1 VISIVAGFGT
11 AILFAIGM
19 LAAARASR
27 AVGSFRVVA
36 WSAMVGSVLLTP
48 FLLFGERPTEV
59 STGQGWLLVLSGL
72 CNIVGFLF
80 VYSALGVGKVGVVAP
95 IVATQGAVTA
105 VLAALTGSVLE
116 GMVTFWLIVVVIGV
130 VIAAR
135 SKDPA
140 PLPKERPVQ
149 SIILASCGS
158 MFFGVGL
165 FAVGTLSGELPIQ
178 WVLLPA
184 RLTGI
189 LLVVLPLAFQ
199 GKLRVPVKLLPIL
212 ILAGICDVGGIA
224 LYSIGAEFNVPVTA
238 VVASQMAPL
247 AAVFAYIVFRE
258 RLGRGQ
264 IAGIFIIIVGVSV
277 LSFLQ

>member
-1 VISIVAGFGT
+1 
-11 AILFAIGM
+11 
-19 LAAARASR
+19 
-27 AVGSFRVVA
+27 
-36 WSAMVGSVLLTP
+36 MVGSVLLTP
-48 FLLFGERPTEV
+48 FLLFGDRPTEI

-80 VYSALGVGKVGVVAP
+80 VYTALGVGKVGVVAP

-105 VLAALTGSVLE
+105 VLAALNGSMLE
-116 GMVTFWLIVVVIGV
+116 GMVTFWLIVVMIGV

-140 PLPKERPVQ
+140 PIPKERPLQ
-149 SIILASCGS
+149 SVILATCGS
-158 MFFGVGL
+158 IFFGVGL

-184 RLTGI
+184 RLTGV

-199 GKLRVPVKLLPIL
+199 GKLKVPIKLLPTVIL
-212 ILAGICDVGGIA
+212 VGICDIGGIA
-224 LYSIGAEFNVPVTA
+224 LYSIGAEFNVTVTA

-258 RLGRGQ
+258 KLGKGQ
-264 IAGIFIIIVGVSV
+264 IAGIFIIILGVSI
-277 LSFLQ
+277 LSLIQ